1 VEATSSNPWVPHR
14 NPKLDYE
21 ALLNGIV
28 VTGFQLRA
36 RAISQGLELL
46 LQSCAQAHGSSQCT
60 TDHSHIQRYKARLT
74 RRVQSKS
81 LVTSY
86 CNRSVHCTSA
96 GVLLKQATICRLGGI
111 MVMKEDDPNKAPAQL
126 ASIST
131 LALVLHS

>member
-1 VEATSSNPWVPHR
+1 MDATSRNPRVPHR

-28 VTGFQLRA
+28 VMGFQVRA
-36 RAISQGLELL
+36 HAIPNGLEFL
-46 LQSCAQAHGSSQCT
+46 LQSCAQAHGSSQCIA
-60 TDHSHIQRYKARLT
+60 DHSHTERYKARLT

-86 CNRSVHCTSA
+86 CKRSVHCTSA
-96 GVLLKQATICRLGGI
+96 GVLFKQATICRLGGI
-111 MVMKEDDPNKAPAQL
+111 LVMKEDDPNKAPAQL

-131 LALVLHS
+131 LVLVLHS